1 MDYFKH
7 ESAYVD
13 EGAKVGRGTRIWHF
27 CHVMAGAEI
36 GENCTLGQ
44 NVFVAKGVRIGNG
57 VKIQNNVSV
66 YEGVVLEDD
75 VFVGPSAVFTN
86 VRNPRSPFPRN
97 RPEDYLPTRV
107 KRGATIGAN
116 ATIVCGVTLGEW
128 CFVAA
133 GAVVTKDVPPYALLS
148 GNPAKIYG
156 VNIVGLRR
164 NGLTPEVRME
174 IQRAYKILYRSG
186 LNVSQAIEEMERQ
199 LSGTEEVEHIL
210 RFLRNAERGIC
221 R

>member
-97 RPEDYLPTRV
+97 RPEDYLPTLVR
-107 KRGATIGAN
+107 RGATIGAN
-116 ATIVCGVTLGEW
+116 ATIGCELTLGEW
-128 CFVAA
+128 CVVAA
-133 GAVVTKDVPPYALLS
+133 GSVVTKDVPPYALVA
-148 GNPAKIYG
+148 GVPA
-156 VNIVGLRR
+156 RR
-164 NGLTPEVRME
+164 IGWVCECGERLAFEGKEATCGTCGRRYLQVAPERVE
-174 IQRAYKILYRSG
+174 K
-186 LNVSQAIEEMERQ
+186 VS
-199 LSGTEEVEHIL
+199 
-210 RFLRNAERGIC
+210 
-221 R
+221 

>member
-97 RPEDYLPTRV
+97 RPEDYLPTLVRRGQPSAPTPPSSAGSPWGSGASWPPGPWSPRTCPLRPSGRGPRPADRLGVRV
-107 KRGATIGAN
+107 WGK
-116 ATIVCGVTLGEW
+116 
-128 CFVAA
+128 
-133 GAVVTKDVPPYALLS
+133 
-148 GNPAKIYG
+148 
-156 VNIVGLRR
+156 VG
-164 NGLTPEVRME
+164 
-174 IQRAYKILYRSG
+174 
-186 LNVSQAIEEMERQ
+186 
-199 LSGTEEVEHIL
+199 
-210 RFLRNAERGIC
+210 F
-221 R
+221 